1 MHLVHIKL
9 CVSQKNVSD
18 STVYSTISLT
28 NLPAGGI
35 AGVQEIILS
44 FVGGS
49 IMVKDIEAMG
59 CCAVSKWK
67 VQDLCNKRTRRHQS
81 CKVSTTRSPGC
92 GIKIFLLNYMALNSL
107 EPFIIITNRCIKSV
121 LLKLNCAVVSQR
133 WRLLRRR
140 RWAGCV
146 PPHSTRLSWKQVKL
160 TTQSR

>member
-67 VQDLCNKRTRRHQS
+67 VQDLCNIPDDVKAVKFRLHGHLVAEFRYFCQLYGAKFTR
-81 CKVSTTRSPGC
+81 
-92 GIKIFLLNYMALNSL
+92 AL
-107 EPFIIITNRCIKSV
+107 I
-121 LLKLNCAVVSQR
+121 
-133 WRLLRRR
+133 
-140 RWAGCV
+140 
-146 PPHSTRLSWKQVKL
+146 
-160 TTQSR
+160 